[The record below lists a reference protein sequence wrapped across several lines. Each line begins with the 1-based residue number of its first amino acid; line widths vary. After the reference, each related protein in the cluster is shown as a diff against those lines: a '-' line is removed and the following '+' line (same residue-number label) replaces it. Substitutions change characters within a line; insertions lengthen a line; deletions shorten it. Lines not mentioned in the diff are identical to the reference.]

1 MVDRLSLIK
10 VIVNQV
16 KDTKFSALK
25 FMKYFANN
33 LIDEPITLIRE
44 SSLTDISLF
53 LSYLKKEDI
62 DRVSKKLFE
71 VYSQK
76 IKSTKDV

>member
-1 MVDRLSLIK
+1 M
-10 VIVNQV
+10 
-16 KDTKFSALK
+16 T
-25 FMKYFANN
+25 YFANN

>member
-1 MVDRLSLIK
+1 
-10 VIVNQV
+10 
-16 KDTKFSALK
+16 
-25 FMKYFANN
+25 MKYFANN

-53 LSYLKKEDI
+53 LSYIKKEDI

>member
-1 MVDRLSLIK
+1 
-10 VIVNQV
+10 
-16 KDTKFSALK
+16 
-25 FMKYFANN
+25 MKYFANN

-71 VYSQK
+71 VYSLK

>member
-1 MVDRLSLIK
+1 
-10 VIVNQV
+10 
-16 KDTKFSALK
+16 
-25 FMKYFANN
+25 MKYFANN